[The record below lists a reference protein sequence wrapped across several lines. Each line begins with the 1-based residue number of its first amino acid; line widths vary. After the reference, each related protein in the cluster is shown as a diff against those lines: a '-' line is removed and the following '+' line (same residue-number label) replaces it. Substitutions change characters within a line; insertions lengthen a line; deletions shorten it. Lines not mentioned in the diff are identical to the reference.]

1 MKDVFHHLRFDLLRL
16 RWWLMLWFG
25 WSFFSRDLFQD
36 WPLSYS
42 GVPLPS
48 GFWILPLFLIVALLA
63 GQHPLSGDRNWWVT
77 RPAHRRDLAVSKAL
91 TLMILVGLWLIGGAI
106 HLTVRG
112 FHPAAVAFYQAE
124 SVPLFF
130 GIAIALFLWCGF
142 FRTWRSM
149 AAASLVALVAMS
161 MLAFAWKGFRTGWVD
176 AKQAEL
182 IEYWQ
187 NDPSLSLGKQGDTFS
202 RSREL
207 AGTLFRNSFGRWT
220 DWTGEAGFLGGL
232 LLGLGSIVVTGIR
245 HRRRFRLR
253 TAIYATLGTIILAAT
268 IKTACVPFPLL
279 RGEPQPLLSTE
290 LKDTPIVV
298 GIDEKNARFTR
309 TVEQWGTPPHSYER
323 TRFNLELPFEIH
335 NPTALLPTESA
346 EISMLTLHLRQRG
359 SDPGK
364 YLTFDCMPV
373 FQRLES
379 VLHVEGIQK
388 DTIRDSAEIVR
399 FQDTVTASY
408 DGSAPFDLRH
418 LDVQRVVRTNEKS
431 PQVEWVMKSEKLTPT
446 ARIREARTWA
456 RLSLRP
462 GSAVAEGIHRFSL
475 PGKEEFQHSTGRDPE
490 TRSSVDYLS
499 VPIQYQQLLFRLNRN
514 PALRYFGEL

>member
-1 MKDVFHHLRFDLLRL
+1 
-16 RWWLMLWFG
+16 
-25 WSFFSRDLFQD
+25 
-36 WPLSYS
+36 
-42 GVPLPS
+42 
-48 GFWILPLFLIVALLA
+48 
-63 GQHPLSGDRNWWVT
+63 
-77 RPAHRRDLAVSKAL
+77 
-91 TLMILVGLWLIGGAI
+91 
-106 HLTVRG
+106 
-112 FHPAAVAFYQAE
+112 
-124 SVPLFF
+124 
-130 GIAIALFLWCGF
+130 
-142 FRTWRSM
+142 
-149 AAASLVALVAMS
+149 
-161 MLAFAWKGFRTGWVD
+161 
-176 AKQAEL
+176 
-182 IEYWQ
+182 
-187 NDPSLSLGKQGDTFS
+187 
-202 RSREL
+202 
-207 AGTLFRNSFGRWT
+207 
-220 DWTGEAGFLGGL
+220 
-232 LLGLGSIVVTGIR
+232 
-245 HRRRFRLR
+245 
-253 TAIYATLGTIILAAT
+253 
-268 IKTACVPFPLL
+268 
-279 RGEPQPLLSTE
+279 
-290 LKDTPIVV
+290 
-298 GIDEKNARFTR
+298 
-309 TVEQWGTPPHSYER
+309 GTPPNSYER

-514 PALRYFGEL
+514 PALRYFGELDGTQWFALLLDAEGQTIGDEHEGHLNRLYQNVVHSEGSWGSPLSRVKVSFPLPNDRKAEDFQLAIVRLVPVGKRPVEIVLPEMLTISGANTTR